1 MADLNAKLARQQTSV
16 LATKTTIAKMEQ
28 IAKNA
33 KDDRTR
39 INANLVLVQLRTKL
53 QRQLDAVQLTEWTL
67 DIEAQVERDLMSPRD
82 TRSPKH

>member
-16 LATKTTIAKMEQ
+16 LATKNTIAKMEQ